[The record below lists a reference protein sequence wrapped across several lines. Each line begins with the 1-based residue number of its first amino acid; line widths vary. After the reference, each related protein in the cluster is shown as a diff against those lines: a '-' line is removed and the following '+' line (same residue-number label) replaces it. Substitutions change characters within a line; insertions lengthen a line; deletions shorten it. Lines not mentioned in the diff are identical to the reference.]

1 MAPRARRAE
10 SKEGQKDCSNIPARS
25 RNMVQKN
32 ALSRSAAD
40 QHRAAGNGNARPPRP
55 EHNNP
60 ATAEEF
66 DREHMGVAAK
76 E

>member
-1 MAPRARRAE
+1 
-10 SKEGQKDCSNIPARS
+10 
-25 RNMVQKN
+25 MVRKN
-32 ALSRSAAD
+32 AFLKTAAD
-40 QHRAAGNGNARPPRP
+40 QHRAAANANARPSRP

-60 ATAEEF
+60 ATLEEF

>member
-1 MAPRARRAE
+1 
-10 SKEGQKDCSNIPARS
+10 
-25 RNMVQKN
+25 MVRKN
-32 ALSRSAAD
+32 AFSRTDADHSRVAA
-40 QHRAAGNGNARPPRP
+40 NGISKPPRP

-60 ATAEEF
+60 ATLEEF